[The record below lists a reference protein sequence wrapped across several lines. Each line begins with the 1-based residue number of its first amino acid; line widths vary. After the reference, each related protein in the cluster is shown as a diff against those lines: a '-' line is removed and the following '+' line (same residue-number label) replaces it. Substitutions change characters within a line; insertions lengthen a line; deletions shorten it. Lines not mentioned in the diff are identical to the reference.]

1 MATQK
6 TISQCLIV
14 KKPNKQEHEA
24 IKNLSKGIA
33 TEHQQRLALKFIINS
48 VSRAQ
53 DLLYIPGGGFDETA
67 FLNGRAFVGQNILK
81 LLNVPI
87 GTYEDK
93 AEDNV

>member
-1 MATQK
+1 MK
-6 TISQCLIV
+6 EISQCLVV
-14 KKPNKQEHEA
+14 KKPTKHEHEA

-53 DLLYIPGGGFDETA
+53 DLLYIPGSTFDETA

-93 AEDNV
+93 AENDV